1 MKFNQNDPEGVLWF
15 KSYLESK
22 HFENIHI
29 PEDKFSPY
37 DIEAD
42 KDGKHYIFEIKNR
55 NRYKITN
62 SYDWGD
68 TIIDQSKYIILSTYK
83 DQVYVVNL
91 FNDCMCIHK
100 LEDEHEIQHQPHCR
114 ANMNWDRR
122 ITSKNLISYKNTQ
135 QSKREYK

>member
-1 MKFNQNDPEGVLWF
+1 MKFNNDDPEGIQWF
-15 KSYLESK
+15 KSYLEK
-22 HFENIHI
+22 NRYTNINI
-29 PEDKFSPY
+29 PTNPYSPY

-42 KDGKHYIFEIKNR
+42 KDGKHYLFEIKNR

-100 LEDEHEIQHQPHCR
+100 LEDEHEFQTHYAQR
-114 ANMNWDRR
+114 TNNWNRDK
-122 ITSKNLISYKNTQ
+122 IKKILVSYKH
-135 QSKREYK
+135 REENKQEY